1 VEQAQTPNTAD
12 AASSLI
18 GLILTSDN
26 AFGPEIIAR
35 LATVVELEAA
45 ELKRMPR

>member
-1 VEQAQTPNTAD
+1 ML
-12 AASSLI
+12 S
-18 GLILTSDN
+18 
-26 AFGPEIIAR
+26 GPEIIAR